1 MDGSLL
7 FSNARF
13 TRKEIIMQAKHLIAS
28 TALSLLVCSSNAFA
42 QMPVPTPTP
51 APTEQQK
58 QAQKEVEKKALAL
71 LEDTIADAQS
81 LRVLENRALVTATA
95 ADLLWTR
102 DEKRARSLFTD
113 ALNALA
119 TARAASSG
127 ANSIEDGEGTT
138 GRNYA
143 NYAGYIASALRQQLL
158 QMVAHH
164 DATLALDLLRAGSS
178 AKPAPASNASAN
190 NAAAPAQANHNRGMM
205 DEDARLE
212 QTLIA
217 QIAATDPKTALRI
230 AEESL
235 AKGVSPNLLSTLR
248 VLQRKDAEAAT
259 KLAGSIV
266 ERLHST
272 NFQTNPEAAFVV
284 MQLFDISV
292 HPERYG
298 SRQAVAGEAS
308 AATGEAAKKPQPLLN
323 ETALR
328 DLADI
333 AASAMITGG
342 AMSASIYQAPTLL
355 PFIEKY
361 APARAAQ
368 IRGKLSDAMKQTNPE
383 FRSIMKYQEQMQN
396 GTPDSILQAAA
407 KSPPEERDMLYQS
420 AAWKALSQND
430 TTRARQ
436 IVQDNVT
443 NPQQRAQLLTMLD
456 RQALTQALRLGKLDE
471 ARQMLRERGTRSKK
485 DQAVMLAML
494 AQMAAR
500 KGDRKF
506 ALEVLDEARQLVP
519 NSQAQNQDQI
529 DAQLAVAAAY
539 TFVEPARSFE
549 IIEPM
554 IDQANE
560 LIRAAALL
568 DKFGNSGQRFFRNGE
583 LMLSMSG
590 GASFAIRSRYGRAL
604 TLLANADFDRARSAA
619 DRFQQPELRVMA
631 RILIAQGALDTAA
644 QQSTLPQSELDFMPG
659 EMNMLGSGTMVIGN
673 Q

>member
-1 MDGSLL
+1 
-7 FSNARF
+7 
-13 TRKEIIMQAKHLIAS
+13 MQAAKHLITS
-28 TALSLLVCSSNAFA
+28 TALSFLICSSIAFA
-42 QMPVPTPTP
+42 QTPAPASTP

-81 LRVLENRALVTATA
+81 LRVPENRALVMATA

-113 ALNALA
+113 ALNTLA
-119 TARAASSG
+119 AARAAGSA
-127 ANSIEDGEGTT
+127 ANAEDGEGG

-143 NYAGYIASALRQQLL
+143 NYAGYMAFALRQQLL
-158 QMVAHH
+158 QMVARH
-164 DATLALDLLRAGSS
+164 DAALALDLLRAGSPV
-178 AKPAPASNASAN
+178 KPAPASNATI
-190 NAAAPAQANHNRGMM
+190 NAAAPAKANQNRGMM

-212 QTLIA
+212 QSLIA
-217 QIAATDPKTALRI
+217 QIAATDPKMALRV

-266 ERLHST
+266 ERLRAT

-284 MQLFDISV
+284 MQLFDISA

-308 AATGEAAKKPQPLLN
+308 AATGDAAKKPQPLLN

-407 KSPPEERDMLYQS
+407 KAPPEERDMLYQS

-494 AQMAAR
+494 AQVAAR

-519 NSQAQNQDQI
+519 NSQAQNQDQL

-539 TFVEPARSFE
+539 TFVEPTRSFE

-604 TLLANADFDRARSAA
+604 SLLANADFDRARTAA

-631 RILIAQGALDTAA
+631 RLLIAQGALDTAA
-644 QQSTLPQSELDFMPG
+644 QQSNMPPSEFDFMPG
-659 EMNMLGSGTMVIGN
+659 EMNTFGSGTMVIGN

>member
-1 MDGSLL
+1 
-7 FSNARF
+7 
-13 TRKEIIMQAKHLIAS
+13 MQAKHLIAS

-71 LEDTIADAQS
+71 LEDTIADALS

-113 ALNALA
+113 ALNTLA
-119 TARAASSG
+119 AARAASSG
-127 ANSIEDGEGTT
+127 ANNTEDGEGT

-143 NYAGYIASALRQQLL
+143 NYAGYMASALRQQLL
-158 QMVAHH
+158 QMVARH

-178 AKPAPASNASAN
+178 AKQTSAPNAIITTTTI
-190 NAAAPAQANHNRGMM
+190 APAQRHVHHGMV
-205 DEDARLE
+205 DEDAQLE
-212 QTLIA
+212 QILVT
-217 QIAATDPKTALRI
+217 QIAATDPKMALRL

-235 AKGVSPNLLSTLR
+235 AKGVSSSLLSTLHM
-248 VLQRKDAEAAT
+248 LQRKDPATAT
-259 KLAGSIV
+259 KLAGSII
-266 ERLHST
+266 ERLRT
-272 NFQTNPEAAFVV
+272 TDFQSNPESVFVLT
-284 MQLFDISV
+284 QLLDMGA
-292 HPERYG
+292 HPERYAPPP
-298 SRQAVAGEAS
+298 RQSTAGDTAVA
-308 AATGEAAKKPQPLLN
+308 AATTAAAKKPQLLFN

-328 DLADI
+328 DLTDVV
-333 AASAMITGG
+333 ASALLNSV
-342 AMSASIYQAPTLL
+342 AMSGITYQGPTLL
-355 PFIEKY
+355 PLIEKY
-361 APARAAQ
+361 APTRAAQ
-368 IRGKLSDAMKQTNPE
+368 VRRKLANFKQTSDPQQQV
-383 FRSIMKYQEQMQN
+383 FMQYQEQLQN
-396 GTPDSILQAAA
+396 GTTDSLLQAASKA
-407 KSPPEERDMLYQS
+407 PPQVRDMLYQS
-420 AAWKALSQND
+420 AAWKAIAQND
-430 TTRARQ
+430 TAHARQ
-436 IVQDNVT
+436 IIQDNIT
-443 NPQQRAQLLTMLD
+443 NTRQRDELLVQIDHQSLMQSL
-456 RQALTQALRLGKLDE
+456 RQGKLDE
-471 ARQMLRERGTRSKK
+471 ARQMLRERGARPKNY
-485 DQAVMLAML
+485 QAMMFALLAH
-494 AQMAAR
+494 AAVK

-506 ALEVLDEARQLVP
+506 ALEVMDEARQLVP

-529 DAQLAVAAAY
+529 DAQLAIAAAY
-539 TFVEPARSFE
+539 TFVEPTRSFE

-604 TLLANADFDRARSAA
+604 SLLANADFDRARSAA

-631 RILIAQGALDTAA
+631 RLLIAQGALDTAA
-644 QQSTLPQSELDFMPG
+644 QQSNMPPSEFDFMPG
-659 EMNMLGSGTMVIGN
+659 EMNTFGSGTMVIGN

>member
-1 MDGSLL
+1 
-7 FSNARF
+7 
-13 TRKEIIMQAKHLIAS
+13 MQAKHLITS
-28 TALSLLVCSSNAFA
+28 TALSFLICSSIAFA
-42 QMPVPTPTP
+42 QMPAPASTPV
-51 APTEQQK
+51 PTEQQK

-71 LEDTIADAQS
+71 LEEIIADAQS
-81 LRVLENRALVTATA
+81 LRVAENRALLTATA

-113 ALNALA
+113 ALNTLA
-119 TARAASSG
+119 AARAASSI
-127 ANSIEDGEGTT
+127 ANSTEDGEGT

-143 NYAGYIASALRQQLL
+143 NYAGYMASALRQQLL
-158 QMVAHH
+158 QMVARH

-178 AKPAPASNASAN
+178 AKPAPASDAPAK
-190 NAAAPAQANHNRGMM
+190 AAAPAQANPNRGMM

-212 QTLIA
+212 QSLIA

-284 MQLFDISV
+284 MQLFDISA

-298 SRQAVAGEAS
+298 SRQAATGEAS
-308 AATGEAAKKPQPLLN
+308 AATGDAAKKPQPLLN

-368 IRGKLSDAMKQTNPE
+368 IRGKLSNAMKQTNPE

-407 KSPPEERDMLYQS
+407 KAPPEERDMLYQS

-494 AQMAAR
+494 AQVAAR

-539 TFVEPARSFE
+539 TFVEPTRSFE

-604 TLLANADFDRARSAA
+604 SLLANADFDRARAAA

-631 RILIAQGALDTAA
+631 RLLIAQGALDTAA
-644 QQSTLPQSELDFMPG
+644 QQSNMPPSEFDFMPG
-659 EMNMLGSGTMVIGN
+659 EMNTFGSGTMVIGN

>member
-1 MDGSLL
+1 
-7 FSNARF
+7 
-13 TRKEIIMQAKHLIAS
+13 MQAKHLIAS
-28 TALSLLVCSSNAFA
+28 TALSLLIFPPNAFA
-42 QMPVPTPTP
+42 QMPAPASTP

-71 LEDTIADAQS
+71 LEEIIADAQS
-81 LRVLENRALVTATA
+81 LRVAENRALVTATA

-102 DEKRARSLFTD
+102 DEKRARLLFTD
-113 ALNALA
+113 ALNTLA
-119 TARAASSG
+119 AARAASSG
-127 ANSIEDGEGTT
+127 ANNAEDGEGT

-143 NYAGYIASALRQQLL
+143 NYAGYMASALRQQLL
-158 QMVAHH
+158 QMVARH

-178 AKPAPASNASAN
+178 AKPAPASDAPAK
-190 NAAAPAQANHNRGMM
+190 AAAPAQANHNRGMM

-284 MQLFDISV
+284 MQLFDISA

-298 SRQAVAGEAS
+298 SRQAATGDTA
-308 AATGEAAKKPQPLLN
+308 AATAEAAKKPQSLLS
-323 ETALR
+323 ETASR

-333 AASAMITGG
+333 AASALLNKGVTGG
-342 AMSASIYQAPTLL
+342 ILYQDTALL

-361 APARAAQ
+361 APARAPQ
-368 IRGKLSDAMKQTNPE
+368 IRRKLADIKKTIDPQEQAL
-383 FRSIMKYQEQMQN
+383 MKYQEQFQS
-396 GTPDSILQAAA
+396 GTIDGMLQAASEA
-407 KSPPEERDMLYQS
+407 PASVRAALYQS

-436 IVQDNVT
+436 IIQDKIT
-443 NPQQRAQLLTMLD
+443 DTQERAQLLTQID

-485 DQAVMLAML
+485 DQAMMLAML
-494 AQMAAR
+494 AQVAAK

-631 RILIAQGALDTAA
+631 RLLIAQGALDTAA
-644 QQSTLPQSELDFMPG
+644 QQSNMPPSEFDFMPG
-659 EMNMLGSGTMVIGN
+659 EMNMFGGGTMVIGN

>member
-1 MDGSLL
+1 
-7 FSNARF
+7 
-13 TRKEIIMQAKHLIAS
+13 MQAAKHLITS
-28 TALSLLVCSSNAFA
+28 TALSLLICSSNAFA
-42 QMPVPTPTP
+42 QMPAPASTP
-51 APTEQQK
+51 ALTEQQK

-71 LEDTIADAQS
+71 LEEIIADAQS
-81 LRVLENRALVTATA
+81 LRVAENRALLTATA

-113 ALNALA
+113 ALNTLA
-119 TARAASSG
+119 AARAASSG
-127 ANSIEDGEGTT
+127 ANNTEDGEGT

-143 NYAGYIASALRQQLL
+143 SYAGYIASALRQQLL
-158 QMVAHH
+158 QMVARH

-190 NAAAPAQANHNRGMM
+190 AAAPAQANQNRGMM

-212 QTLIA
+212 QSLIA

-248 VLQRKDAEAAT
+248 VLQRKDAEAAA

-266 ERLHST
+266 ERLRTT
-272 NFQTNPEAAFVV
+272 NFQTNPESAFVL
-284 MQLFDISV
+284 MQLLDMSA

-298 SRQAVAGEAS
+298 ARQSTAGDA
-308 AATGEAAKKPQPLLN
+308 AATTESAKKPQPLLN

-333 AASAMITGG
+333 AASALLTGG
-342 AMSASIYQAPTLL
+342 AMSGIIYQAPTLL
-355 PFIEKY
+355 PLIEKY
-361 APARAAQ
+361 APTRAAQ
-368 IRGKLSDAMKQTNPE
+368 VRSKLSDAMKQIDPQS
-383 FRSIMKYQEQMQN
+383 RSALKYQEQLQN
-396 GTPDSILQAAA
+396 GTPDSLLQAAA
-407 KSPPEERDMLYQS
+407 KAPPEARDMLYQT
-420 AAWKALSQND
+420 AAWKALEQND
-430 TTRARQ
+430 ATRARQ
-436 IVQDNVT
+436 IIQDNVT

-456 RQALTQALRLGKLDE
+456 RQALTQALRQGKLDE

-485 DQAVMLAML
+485 DQAMLLAML
-494 AQMAAR
+494 AQVAAK

-539 TFVEPARSFE
+539 TFVEPTRSFE

-604 TLLANADFDRARSAA
+604 TLLANADFDRARAAA

-631 RILIAQGALDTAA
+631 RLLIAQGALDTA
-644 QQSTLPQSELDFMPG
+644 QQTTMPQSELDFMPG
-659 EMNMLGSGTMVIGN
+659 EMNMFGSGTMVIGN

>member
-1 MDGSLL
+1 
-7 FSNARF
+7 
-13 TRKEIIMQAKHLIAS
+13 MQAKHLIAS

-42 QMPVPTPTP
+42 QMPVPTSTP

-81 LRVLENRALVTATA
+81 LRVPENRALVTATA

-119 TARAASSG
+119 AARTASSG
-127 ANSIEDGEGTT
+127 ANNAEDGEGA

-143 NYAGYIASALRQQLL
+143 NYAGYMASALRQQLL
-158 QMVAHH
+158 QMVARH

-178 AKPAPASNASAN
+178 VKQAPASDASKV
-190 NAAAPAQANHNRGMM
+190 AAPAQANQNRGMM

-266 ERLHST
+266 ERLHNT

-284 MQLFDISV
+284 MQLFDISA

-298 SRQAVAGEAS
+298 SRQAATGDTA
-308 AATGEAAKKPQPLLN
+308 AATAEAAKKPQSLLS
-323 ETALR
+323 ETASR

-333 AASAMITGG
+333 AASALLNKGVTGG
-342 AMSASIYQAPTLL
+342 ILYQDTALL

-361 APARAAQ
+361 APARAPQ
-368 IRGKLSDAMKQTNPE
+368 IRRKLADIKKTIDPQEQAL
-383 FRSIMKYQEQMQN
+383 MKYQEQFQS
-396 GTPDSILQAAA
+396 GTIDGMLQAASEA
-407 KSPPEERDMLYQS
+407 PASVRAALYQS

-436 IVQDNVT
+436 IIQDKIT
-443 NPQQRAQLLTMLD
+443 DTQERAQLLTQID

-485 DQAVMLAML
+485 DQAMMLAML
-494 AQMAAR
+494 AQVAAK

-506 ALEVLDEARQLVP
+506 ALDVLDEARQLVP

-604 TLLANADFDRARSAA
+604 TLLANADFDRARAAA

-631 RILIAQGALDTAA
+631 RLLIAQGALDTAA
-644 QQSTLPQSELDFMPG
+644 PQSTLPPSELDFMPG
-659 EMNMLGSGTMVIGN
+659 EMNSFGGGTMVIGN

>member
-1 MDGSLL
+1 
-7 FSNARF
+7 
-13 TRKEIIMQAKHLIAS
+13 MQAKHLITS
-28 TALSLLVCSSNAFA
+28 TALSFLICSSIAFA
-42 QMPVPTPTP
+42 QMPAPASTP

-81 LRVLENRALVTATA
+81 LRVLENRTLVTATA

-119 TARAASSG
+119 AARAASSG
-127 ANSIEDGEGTT
+127 ANNAEDGEGT

-143 NYAGYIASALRQQLL
+143 NYAGYMASALRQQLL
-158 QMVAHH
+158 QMVARH

-178 AKPAPASNASAN
+178 AKPAPASDAPAK
-190 NAAAPAQANHNRGMM
+190 AAAPAQANPNRGMM

-212 QTLIA
+212 QSLIA

-235 AKGVSPNLLSTLR
+235 AKGVSGNLLSTLR

-266 ERLHST
+266 ERLRST
-272 NFQTNPEAAFVV
+272 NFQSNPESAFVL
-284 MQLFDISV
+284 MQLFDMSA
-292 HPERYG
+292 HPERYDA
-298 SRQAVAGEAS
+298 RQSTAGDA
-308 AATGEAAKKPQPLLN
+308 AATTESAKKPQPLLN
-323 ETALR
+323 ETAMR

-333 AASAMITGG
+333 AASALLNNG
-342 AMSASIYQAPTLL
+342 AMGGIIYQGTALL
-355 PFIEKY
+355 PLIEKY
-361 APARAAQ
+361 APARAPQVRRKIAA
-368 IRGKLSDAMKQTNPE
+368 IKQTLDPRE
-383 FRSIMKYQEQMQN
+383 QSIVKYQEQMQN
-396 GTPDSILQAAA
+396 GTTDSLLQAASEA
-407 KSPPEERDMLYQS
+407 PPEVRNMLYQN

-436 IVQDNVT
+436 IIQDKIT
-443 NPQQRAQLLTMLD
+443 NTQERTQLLAMLD
-456 RQALTQALRLGKLDE
+456 RQSLTQALRLGKLDE
-471 ARQMLRERGTRSKK
+471 ARQLLRERGTRSKK
-485 DQAVMLAML
+485 DQAMMLAML
-494 AQMAAR
+494 AQVAAK

-506 ALEVLDEARQLVP
+506 ALDVLDEARQLVP

-539 TFVEPARSFE
+539 TFVEPTRSFE

-604 TLLANADFDRARSAA
+604 TLLANADFDRARAAA

-631 RILIAQGALDTAA
+631 RLLIAQGALDTAA
-644 QQSTLPQSELDFMPG
+644 QQSTMQPSELDFMPG
-659 EMNMLGSGTMVIGN
+659 EMNTFGGGTMVIGN

>member
-1 MDGSLL
+1 
-7 FSNARF
+7 
-13 TRKEIIMQAKHLIAS
+13 MQAKHPIAS
-28 TALSLLVCSSNAFA
+28 TALSLLICSSNAFA
-42 QMPVPTPTP
+42 QTPAPASTP

-81 LRVLENRALVTATA
+81 LRVPENRALVMATA

-113 ALNALA
+113 ALNTLA
-119 TARAASSG
+119 AARAASSG
-127 ANSIEDGEGTT
+127 ANNTEDGEGG

-143 NYAGYIASALRQQLL
+143 NYAGYMAFALRQQLL
-158 QMVAHH
+158 QMVARH
-164 DATLALDLLRAGSS
+164 DAALALDLLRAGSPV
-178 AKPAPASNASAN
+178 KPAPASNATT
-190 NAAAPAQANHNRGMM
+190 NAAAPAKANQNRGMM

-212 QTLIA
+212 QSLIA
-217 QIAATDPKTALRI
+217 QIAATDPKMALRV

-235 AKGVSPNLLSTLR
+235 AKGVSPNLLATLR

-266 ERLHST
+266 ERLRAT
-272 NFQTNPEAAFVV
+272 NFQTNPESAFVL
-284 MQLFDISV
+284 MQLFDMSA
-292 HPERYG
+292 HPERYAA
-298 SRQAVAGEAS
+298 RQAAAGDAS
-308 AATGEAAKKPQPLLN
+308 AATGDAAKKPQPPLLG

-333 AASAMITGG
+333 AASALLNGG
-342 AMSASIYQAPTLL
+342 AMSGTIYQAPTLL
-355 PFIEKY
+355 PLIEKY
-361 APARAAQ
+361 APTRVAQ
-368 IRGKLSDAMKQTNPE
+368 VRSKLSDAMKQTNPE

-407 KSPPEERDMLYQS
+407 KAPPEERDMLYQS

-456 RQALTQALRLGKLDE
+456 RQSLMQALRQGKLDE

-485 DQAVMLAML
+485 DQAMMLAML
-494 AQMAAR
+494 AQVAAR

-539 TFVEPARSFE
+539 TFVEPTRSFE
-549 IIEPM
+549 IIEPL

-604 TLLANADFDRARSAA
+604 SLLANADFDRARTAA

-631 RILIAQGALDTAA
+631 RLLIAQGALDTAP
-644 QQSTLPQSELDFMPG
+644 QQSTLPQSDFDFIPG
-659 EMNMLGSGTMVIGN
+659 EVNTMSTPTVRIGN